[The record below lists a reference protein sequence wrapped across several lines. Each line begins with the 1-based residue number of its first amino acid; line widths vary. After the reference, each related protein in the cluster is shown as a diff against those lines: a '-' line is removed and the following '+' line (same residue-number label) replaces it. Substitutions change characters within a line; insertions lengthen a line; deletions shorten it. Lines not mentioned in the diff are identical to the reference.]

1 MSLAAPTVSSFDGE
15 DVAMEDR
22 AMVGRFD
29 FGQFRGQKKSRGG
42 VAEGG
47 NGDLVDSIRDAV
59 SSVLGDFN
67 LSQFDLVYPESEPE
81 PVKEDADD
89 EPDFDDFDLVYPETP
104 PASPPPPLAP
114 VISEAPLPS
123 EESAEPPLSQLEPI
137 QPRLLI
143 RIPSRKALQSPTK
156 QPPTNNRPASQ
167 KPAVFTATSTPQNL
181 FVSTPLPPT
190 GTLAAHQPSQKLQTD
205 ILPPRVPQ
213 ITSLRLCSN
222 TGCNGVVRVDGT
234 RRRCMGCIMKGWT
247 SGNYV
252 PPAESVKEPAQ
263 IVQKRKSSKKRV
275 SWFDGYGKDE
285 RKSQDAMDVDE
296 DEEIQAVSTET
307 DNDALGAGV
316 LVPGWDSDL
325 TESDEDDPNL
335 DSMLANEPDPS
346 ADCNVV
352 LSSGYSSV
360 SCTIKHCRNFLPLN
374 YTWKCCPTCR
384 KHRRE
389 YQRKRLGCDIEKD
402 KFQGDQS
409 TYISPSGSASIP
421 LKVHSSS
428 QDVQNYD
435 YRLIAYIFRRFTQK
449 TNWDHTPYTIPQVSS
464 LSEPGY
470 APSAAASTS
479 FPTKLS
485 TSSSCASPVGFAVP
499 GFGKQERKSRKPCQ
513 ACDLSNMLSQSQKA
527 FPLVDVPPPQ
537 NPLRAAVGRC
547 ASMDCGLKLEPSKL
561 KSFQTKAKNRLNVA
575 DMGMLAS
582 LTSPVLGATGDLGET
597 ENVETDDT
605 EALCDQCT
613 WRRLPPDVRRSR
625 KVEVHRRVRI
635 VLDSERDST
644 NLHTDGG
651 PSQLKPCIRPNV
663 PAIRL
668 PQRPIPPPKPR
679 NPTPYPEYQSI
690 AHLICDLQSLFKSF
704 IQAQGF
710 YLAFN
715 LTRKQNFAASTGH
728 TNKSSEP
735 PHVHNSEA
743 PFSDTTNS
751 TDVIPSFN
759 SLNSPN
765 FSNNPSSS
773 SASELNPIIPR
784 TMSQFAFD
792 GEFSIV
798 APDFELLERKDEV
811 TEFVTSAMYQIE
823 KVASV
828 KFLPSSR
835 LCVVAYGG
843 LITRFACRGMVPM
856 ILPPGVTPTMTVPL
870 MRDMFGE
877 LEVVVLPVDSHR
889 CFPVILSTTLP
900 QTIMGRKHYKTQ
912 KQKKAAKNKV
922 SNTNE
927 EETFADWEYRARSQ
941 QAREF
946 SDEMYRRLELQRLNC
961 QAWEAYVQE
970 EVDIYT
976 GSDAPK
982 D

>member
-190 GTLAAHQPSQKLQTD
+190 GTLADHQPSQKLQTD

-316 LVPGWDSDL
+316 LVRGWDSDL

-352 LSSGYSSV
+352 LSSGYSS
-360 SCTIKHCRNFLPLN
+360 
-374 YTWKCCPTCR
+374 
-384 KHRRE
+384 
-389 YQRKRLGCDIEKD
+389 
-402 KFQGDQS
+402 
-409 TYISPSGSASIP
+409 
-421 LKVHSSS
+421 KVHSKNQLGSYALHDPS
-428 QDVQNYD
+428 GLVTVGA
-435 YRLIAYIFRRFTQK
+435 RIC
-449 TNWDHTPYTIPQVSS
+449 TIRGCKHIVPNKVEYKFKLCFPCRIRSARIRQARAEKSKAMSS
-464 LSEPGY
+464 LVTEVEV
-470 APSAAASTS
+470 
-479 FPTKLS
+479 
-485 TSSSCASPVGFAVP
+485 PV
-499 GFGKQERKSRKPCQ
+499 E
-513 ACDLSNMLSQSQKA
+513 KA

-889 CFPVILSTTLP
+889 CFPGQRTVV
-900 QTIMGRKHYKTQ
+900 R
-912 KQKKAAKNKV
+912 
-922 SNTNE
+922 
-927 EETFADWEYRARSQ
+927 F
-941 QAREF
+941 
-946 SDEMYRRLELQRLNC
+946 RL
-961 QAWEAYVQE
+961 V
-970 EVDIYT
+970 
-976 GSDAPK
+976 G
-982 D
+982 